1 MNEIMSLINNYLK
14 LKDDYKEFNKE
25 NLYDVFNLFVNEV
38 FELDDIVSELD
49 YDIITVIEENDKPID
64 TINPKNY
71 LINPTKNLMEKR
83 EEELLNE
90 IADVLLTTARL
101 IKEFNLTEPLIEMIG
116 FKYYRQ
122 LVREENN
129 KNEGL
134 K

>member
-14 LKDDYKEFNKE
+14 LKDVYKKYNKE

-38 FELDDIVSELD
+38 FELYDIVSELD
-49 YDIITVIEENDKPID
+49 YDLITVIEENDKPID
-64 TINPKNY
+64 IINPMNY

-90 IADVLLTTARL
+90 IADVILTTARL

-116 FKYYRQ
+116 YKYYRQ
-122 LVREENN
+122 CNREENI
-129 KNEGL
+129 KNGR
-134 K
+134 